1 MPGSGNRKERG
12 RKLQRTP
19 SAASLGIFAPAQKT
33 RSSAQRERLIQKH
46 SGKESDRKWSSG
58 DRKLNSAGRK
68 SVDGNSPTK
77 VRPAPIGGED
87 VPVTTGEKENEASLK
102 LIPPMVLP
110 VILPVVAPRDSPSV
124 SEEGTSGHVIIVD
137 KAEEQTADQD
147 ANNIQEEKGKEEQEE
162 EKESSDT
169 EVKEAAEDKEKGGE
183 DVKRETEGVRMRR
196 IRRRRKMSREMTE
209 EELKA
214 AGVKQFDEPAIG
226 NVG

>member
-1 MPGSGNRKERG
+1 M
-12 RKLQRTP
+12 
-19 SAASLGIFAPAQKT
+19 
-33 RSSAQRERLIQKH
+33 
-46 SGKESDRKWSSG
+46 
-58 DRKLNSAGRK
+58 
-68 SVDGNSPTK
+68 DGNSPTK